1 MVWAVEF
8 AVLLICSTLTPWSQ
22 LVQTYFDSIN
32 YMSNLAPINLIR
44 SKRCYNLQGIPLQN
58 NVVKTF
64 LYLTPRLVKQP
75 KLQLQLV
82 QLTRF

>member
-1 MVWAVEF
+1 MFNANSIKIDF
-8 AVLLICSTLTPWSQ
+8 
-22 LVQTYFDSIN
+22 IN

-44 SKRCYNLQGIPLQN
+44 SKRCYNLQGIPSKITSL
-58 NVVKTF
+58 KPS
-64 LYLTPRLVKQP
+64 LHLTPRLVKQS